1 MEVATKFNIV
11 EKLFGSGTELLPGVD
26 EIFELELAYM
36 EFNLLSKEN
45 LLKRSAY
52 IKSINNVYSNHYLML
67 NNYLHKDKG
76 INNADEQNYFSS
88 GYASHGL
95 FPYRGKFH
103 PQMIK
108 ALLNVSGLK
117 EGDCVLDP
125 MAGSGTTNI
134 EAALSGIDSY
144 AIDISPFCQFMIQTK
159 YDALTIDSEIL
170 EYIPRFMNELFVFFN
185 NRDAFLKIENIE
197 DIEKRKVY
205 NLAFLAYLDSMGYA
219 KRVIKNDHKQLF
231 LKVLN
236 KYYELIKTF
245 ITNPYYD
252 KNQLGKLFILKDSSA
267 TDIKIKENSVDG
279 IITSPPYSFAID
291 YVEND
296 RAQLNYLGYIPDDI
310 KANLIG
316 LKGNNKEERLTLYFE
331 DMDKVCAE
339 ANKVLKKGKYFI
351 MIIGSNTIQTGGI
364 RLEQIIIKSAINH
377 GFSITKSMLKPI
389 RGMRNTMKDEYILF
403 FLKEK

>member
-1 MEVATKFNIV
+1 
-11 EKLFGSGTELLPGVD
+11 
-26 EIFELELAYM
+26 
-36 EFNLLSKEN
+36 
-45 LLKRSAY
+45 
-52 IKSINNVYSNHYLML
+52 
-67 NNYLHKDKG
+67 
-76 INNADEQNYFSS
+76 
-88 GYASHGL
+88 
-95 FPYRGKFH
+95 
-103 PQMIK
+103 
-108 ALLNVSGLK
+108 
-117 EGDCVLDP
+117 
-125 MAGSGTTNI
+125 
-134 EAALSGIDSY
+134 
-144 AIDISPFCQFMIQTK
+144 
-159 YDALTIDSEIL
+159 
-170 EYIPRFMNELFVFFN
+170 
-185 NRDAFLKIENIE
+185 
-197 DIEKRKVY
+197 
-205 NLAFLAYLDSMGYA
+205 MGYA

-296 RAQLNYLGYIPDDI
+296 RAQLNYLGYSPDDI